1 MGNRPQEAPRNSK
14 TPDGDRS
21 RLNLRPGTSTQRT
34 RLESS
39 RRTGTSMW
47 SLGVSS
53 SLAEELSNR
62 ASSGLGVAAQCRS
75 LMLYLSGL
83 STVLRAQPTTPRRV
97 PESASSSD
105 RCRSVNGPLSDRCVS
120 CGVFDEREYSVR
132 HERAVR
138 TGAPLRFTSVT
149 STLPRPV
156 LISTRGRCESRPR
169 RRCGLVARVNY
180 DLDSVT
186 AQSLTYLA
194 RVRRAFGTSPAL
206 RRYLIGNSDHL
217 GNTVAVDAP

>member
-120 CGVFDEREYSVR
+120 CGVFDEREYSVG
-132 HERAVR
+132 HEPS
-138 TGAPLRFTSVT
+138 GADRGAAAIHLAH
-149 STLPRPV
+149 LNDA
-156 LISTRGRCESRPR
+156 STRVDLHPTAVASRDHVI
-169 RRCGLVARVNY
+169 GADLVARVND
-180 DLDSVT
+180 DLNSVT
-186 AQSLTYLA
+186 A
-194 RVRRAFGTSPAL
+194 
-206 RRYLIGNSDHL
+206 HC
-217 GNTVAVDAP
+217 